1 MSRYSIS
8 PDGVSSV
15 TSSVAAEVEAL
26 PDLHTAV
33 QSAGETAVGASG
45 TGAVSQALTT
55 FFAER
60 FDSLPALAR
69 QAGACTTA
77 ATTATAAYVAADIAM
92 AAVADAASSTARGFR
107 GFGR

>member
-26 PDLHTAV
+26 PDLHTAI
-33 QSAGETAVGASG
+33 QGAGDAAVAASG

-55 FFAER
+55 FFADR
-60 FDSLPALAR
+60 LDSLPALAR

-77 ATTATAAYVAADIAM
+77 ATTATAAYVAADLAM
-92 AAVADAASSTARGFR
+92 ALIADAAAATARNFR
-107 GFGR
+107 GFGK

>member
-8 PDGVSSV
+8 PGGVSSV

-26 PDLHTAV
+26 PDLHTAI
-33 QSAGETAVGASG
+33 QGAAESAVAASG
-45 TGAVSQALTT
+45 TGAVSAALTT

-77 ATTATAAYVAADIAM
+77 ATTATAAYVAADLAM
-92 AAVADAASSTARGFR
+92 ALVAEAGSSAAQGFR
-107 GFGR
+107 RFGL